1 MGKGRFET
9 HEVISELQ
17 AWVKRGGGAVKRS
30 RQVMEQALKLM
41 VMGEVSSSICCW
53 EMGYV

>member
-1 MGKGRFET
+1 MGKGRLET

-17 AWVKRGGGAVKRS
+17 AWVKRGGGAVKRN
-30 RQVMEQALKLM
+30 RQGMEQALKLR